1 MFDRSLARF
10 GGRGQGSSLRHS
22 VTTGDVDDGFRES
35 RRRRLLLIRHRS
47 MRLAGQDAQRYR
59 PARHRSG
66 FFLYN
71 PSQDNSLLK
80 FSECLNSSSALIS
93 QAVFSYSKNALL
105 IILPL
110 VTHFT
115 FSPDPFDVFLKRG
128 INYCFRRSD
137 LYAKGFGRDLF

>member
-71 PSQDNSLLK
+71 PLEK
-80 FSECLNSSSALIS
+80 SEATLEKKTGLFKQVINFALIRS
-93 QAVFSYSKNALL
+93 S
-105 IILPL
+105 
-110 VTHFT
+110 T
-115 FSPDPFDVFLKRG
+115 LKIKSF
-128 INYCFRRSD
+128 INFYFRNGAEINMDRQNND
-137 LYAKGFGRDLF
+137 KEG